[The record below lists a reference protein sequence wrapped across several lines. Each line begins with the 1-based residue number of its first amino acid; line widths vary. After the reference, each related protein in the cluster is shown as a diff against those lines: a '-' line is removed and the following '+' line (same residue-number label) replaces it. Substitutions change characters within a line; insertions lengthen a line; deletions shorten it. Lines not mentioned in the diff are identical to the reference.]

1 MDERKSNINA
11 LAGLDMSEE
20 KDDRVDFEFVRD
32 AIENQDQEKMKI
44 VAKDFIR
51 WMKESD
57 EHNGLY
63 ELMVATTGKSEEE
76 IDAFIFEQVVAKAA
90 DQESVQKALDK
101 GKKAIATDKELR
113 KGLGQNMEGL
123 ISDEFSKQEEPTFE
137 DFKNWEKKQKFQE
150 DNQ

>member
-1 MDERKSNINA
+1 
-11 LAGLDMSEE
+11 
-20 KDDRVDFEFVRD
+20 
-32 AIENQDQEKMKI
+32 
-44 VAKDFIR
+44 
-51 WMKESD
+51 MKESD

-101 GKKAIATDKELR
+101 RRRQSLLTRVR

-123 ISDEFSKQEEPTFE
+123 ISDEFSLSKRNLPLKISELGKEAE
-137 DFKNWEKKQKFQE
+137 KFQE